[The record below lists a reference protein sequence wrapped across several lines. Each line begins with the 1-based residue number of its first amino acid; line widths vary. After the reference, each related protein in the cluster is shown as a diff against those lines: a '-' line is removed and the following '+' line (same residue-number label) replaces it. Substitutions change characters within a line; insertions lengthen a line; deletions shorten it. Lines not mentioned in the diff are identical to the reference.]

1 MNFLHRGYRAV
12 FLICGVLSASSC
24 SLDVRGQLFRS
35 RQALDAPR
43 ISAAEAN
50 GFSNSYITI
59 TPPVPGVQLFYTTE
73 AGKDPVREGV
83 RYTGP
88 FFVGEKKTLNVRAAA
103 RDGNLDSA
111 PAHTRFT
118 IEDNHNGFRP
128 AAAIFS
134 AAAPEQSIA
143 PDSSGKVRV
152 KCPSPRFCIDSAS
165 VTPVP
170 GTRYFYTIDDST
182 PLINAAGERLT
193 SSTRELDALGSA
205 ALLTSGSHTLRI
217 IALQPGKTPGEVVI
231 IPYTTAGVIARPTVD
246 ITRLKKGAD
255 GKLHL
260 DKELKGL
267 SDKPWFGIRGDPGF
281 SVQWSLD
288 GGKTWK
294 PVSGGGVGRSE
305 LSSLLT
311 YSGYYTLSVRSGDAV
326 GNVSEIVNTPFIAD
340 EGASEESTPGVK
352 GKKKPRKARRVRRS
366 PPAVSYTV
374 KNSIVPPAV
383 DIARL
388 KKGTDGKLYIDK
400 DLKKELESI
409 TDKPWF
415 PVMGVHGFSIQWSPD
430 KGKTWRL
437 AEGGGLGYSELSSL
451 LTSDGD
457 YTLNL
462 RFSDTEGNVSRTV
475 NTSFTLDTAAPDK
488 PKLSLKGGFDVK
500 ESRGVRTYFLKMDA
514 VEKES
519 WSIVVETDDDTGRY
533 WTLKRNSPSPAAS
546 WNGQLDARVPEL
558 TTRQL
563 SAFKSGGE
571 GWGDEMAASGGNY
584 TLEVQCI
591 DPAGNTSRSSV
602 SFSVEGGVA
611 PPL

>member
-1 MNFLHRGYRAV
+1 MKFRHRFYRVV
-12 FLICGVLSASSC
+12 FFICAVLSVSSC

-35 RQALDAPR
+35 RQVLDAPR

-73 AGKDPVREGV
+73 AGKDPVREGL

-88 FFVGEKKTLNVRAAA
+88 FFVGEKKTLDVRATA

-111 PAHTRFT
+111 PAHTRFI
-118 IEDNHNGFRP
+118 IEDNHDGFRP

-134 AAAPEQSIA
+134 AAAPEQSID

-170 GTRYFYTIDDST
+170 GTRYFYTTDDST

-205 ALLTSGSHTLRI
+205 ALLTSGSHTLKV

-231 IPYTTAGVIARPTVD
+231 IPYTIAGVIAPPTVD
-246 ITRLKKGAD
+246 ITRLKKGPD

-260 DKELKGL
+260 DKDLKGI
-267 SDKPWFGIRGDPGF
+267 SDKPWFGIRGDPGLSF
-281 SVQWSLD
+281 QWSLD
-288 GGKTWK
+288 GGRTWK
-294 PVSGGGVGRSE
+294 PVSGGGVGRFE

-311 YSGYYTLSVRSGDAV
+311 YSGDYRLSVRSGDAV

-340 EGASEESTPGVK
+340 EGVSKESPPGVK
-352 GKKKPRKARRVRRS
+352 NKEKPRKARRVRRS

-383 DIARL
+383 DVTRL
-388 KKGTDGKLYIDK
+388 KKGPDGKLYIDK
-400 DLKKELESI
+400 GLKKELESI

-415 PVMGVHGFSIQWSPD
+415 PIMGAHEFSIQWSPD
-430 KGKTWRL
+430 KGKTWRPV
-437 AEGGGLGYSELSSL
+437 EGGGLGYSEFSSL

-457 YTLNL
+457 YTLSL
-462 RFSDTEGNVSRTV
+462 RASDTEGNVSRTV
-475 NTSFTLDTAAPDK
+475 NRSFTLDTAAPDK

-514 VEKES
+514 VEEEG

-571 GWGDEMAASGGNY
+571 GWGDTMPASGGNY

-602 SFSVEGGVA
+602 SFSVEEGFA
-611 PPL
+611 PIL